1 MKNRPDWDHYF
12 MSMAEVAASRATCP
26 RAKVGAALVKDHRIL
41 VTGYNGAIHGSDH
54 CTDVGCHIVDNHC
67 LRAVHAEM
75 NAIVNCA
82 RQGEDIDGS
91 SLYVT
96 HFPCIRCMPLV
107 LQAGIK
113 KIYYINDY
121 NNDSFCYDLAKSAG
135 CELIKIDSCLDEII
149 DSLESGDN

>member
-1 MKNRPDWDHYF
+1 
-12 MSMAEVAASRATCP
+12 MAQS
-26 RAKVGAALVKDHRIL
+26 
-41 VTGYNGAIHGSDH
+41 H

-113 KIYYINDY
+113 RIYYINDY